1 MCSHK
6 RKGIQSMLKGLDCF
20 IPYVNEELTGS
31 IVSQFKKERLVNN
44 IFLLA
49 SGAVKTSISDVQIIE
64 TDGMVSSLFI
74 NALAENVKSKYF
86 FIYIKNQQLT
96 LGYNMV
102 NRFYSVAESIDPAIL
117 YSDRYVIKDG
127 ETQGAPVTDC
137 FYGSVRDDF
146 DFGSLILVR
155 SDTLFEYLKEC
166 HDDNWKYSAWYAFH
180 LYALR
185 NKRRHSLF
193 HLREYLYTEEE
204 IDLRKSGEK
213 QFDYVDPRNRD
224 VQIEKEKAFTVHLKR
239 IGAYIEPHSVT
250 YIDPHRNEF
259 DNEASVIIPVRNRV
273 RTIDDAI
280 RSALSQKTTFKY
292 NVIVIDNYSNDG
304 TSEVIEKIVAEDE
317 RCVHL
322 IPKRKD
328 LGIGGC
334 WNLAVNDNR
343 CGRFAVQLDSDDL
356 YSSPNTLQ
364 MIVDKFY
371 SENCAMVI
379 GSYRMCDFQLKTLP
393 PGIIDH
399 KEWTDDNGR
408 NNALR
413 INGLGAPRAF
423 FTPLIRKIGVP
434 NTSYGED
441 YALGLAFSRKYHI
454 GRIFEDIYLCRRWEG
469 NSDAALSPEKINQN
483 NCYKDMLRTIEII
496 ERQNLN
502 DYWNREVSASE
513 VHGFFF
519 EQLQH
524 WDNARQHYDELKNV
538 CTKVLSQND
547 MSVAVQYNPAR
558 MVSTGA
564 KIDNDTIANRP
575 CFLCDINRPDV
586 QFDLPM
592 LKKYHLLVNPFP
604 ILPIHFTIALRYHYP
619 QRIAVSYLDMMN
631 IVLNLDNLMVFYN
644 GPLCGASAPDHA
656 HFQAGTRGIVPLERD
671 YESKYRQLSS
681 RLYPI
686 TDEEFIEASCLGIIT
701 DDEGIFSLRG
711 YACPAFIVVSRSP
724 EVNYFLF
731 NKIYNVL
738 PCLDG
743 EAEPKMNIIAFTN
756 DSKNTDSKILT
767 SIIIPRCKHRPDC
780 YYAPGPD
787 NCLVSPGSLD
797 MGGLIITP
805 RKADFDKMTVEE
817 ATSIISECGISSET
831 EMEIIK
837 LLKAPK
843 L

>member
-1 MCSHK
+1 M
-6 RKGIQSMLKGLDCF
+6 QSMLKGIDCF
-20 IPYVNEELTGS
+20 IPYVNEELTSS
-31 IVSQFKKERLVNN
+31 IVSQFKKERLINN

-49 SGAVKTSISDVQIIE
+49 TCGVKTSISDVKILE
-64 TDGMVSSLFI
+64 TDGMVSSAFI
-74 NALAENVKSKYF
+74 NILAENVKSNYF
-86 FIYIKNQQLT
+86 FIHTKNQRLT

-102 NRFYSVAESIDPAIL
+102 NRFYAVASSIEPAVL

-127 ETQGAPVTDC
+127 ETHAAPVTDC

-155 SDTLFEYLKEC
+155 SDSLFNYLKEC
-166 HDDNWKYSAWYAFH
+166 HGDSWKYSAWYTFH

-185 NKRRHSLF
+185 NKRSHALF

-213 QFDYVDPRNRD
+213 QFDYVDPRNRV
-224 VQIEKEKAFTVHLKR
+224 VQIEKEKAFTIHLKK

-250 YIDPHRNEF
+250 YIDPHRDDFEY
-259 DNEASVIIPVRNRV
+259 EASVIIPVRNRV
-273 RTIDDAI
+273 RTIEDAI

-292 NVIVIDNYSNDG
+292 NVIVIDNYSTDG
-304 TSEVIEKIVAEDE
+304 TLEVIDKVVAEDG
-317 RCVHL
+317 RCVHI
-322 IPKRKD
+322 IPNRKD

-334 WNLAVNDNR
+334 WNLAVNDKR

-356 YSSPNTLQ
+356 YSGPNTLQ
-364 MIVDKFY
+364 MIVDTFY

-399 KEWTDDNGR
+399 KEWTADNGR

-423 FTPLIRKIGVP
+423 FTPLLRKIGVP

-454 GRIFEDIYLCRRWEG
+454 GRIFDDIYLCRRWEG

-483 NCYKDMLRTIEII
+483 NCYKDMLRTVEII
-496 ERQNLN
+496 ERQKLN

-513 VHGFFF
+513 VQGFFT

-524 WDNARQHYDELKNV
+524 WDTAKQHYDELKNV
-538 CTKVLSQND
+538 STKVLTHND
-547 MSVAVQYNPAR
+547 LSITVQYNPAR

-564 KIDNDTIANRP
+564 KIDKNTIANRP
-575 CFLCDINRPDV
+575 CFLCDINRPDE

-592 LKKYHLLVNPFP
+592 LRKYHLLVNPFP
-604 ILPIHFTIALRYHYP
+604 ILPLHFTIALRYHYP
-619 QRIAVSYLDMMN
+619 QRIADNYLDMMN
-631 IVLNLDNLMVFYN
+631 IVLSLDNLMVFYN

-656 HFQAGTRGIVPLERD
+656 HFQAGTRGIIPLEKD
-671 YESKYRQLSS
+671 YESKYRQLSA

-686 TDEEFIEASCLGIIT
+686 TDDEFIEASTLGPMT
-701 DDEGIFSLRG
+701 EDMGIFSLRG
-711 YACPAFIVVSRSP
+711 YACPAFIIVSRSP
-724 EVNYFLF
+724 EVNNFLF
-731 NKIYNVL
+731 NKIYKVL
-738 PCLDG
+738 PCHAG
-743 EAEPKMNIIAFTN
+743 ESEPMMNIIAFTQ
-756 DSKNTDSKILT
+756 DSKYSDSKILT
-767 SIIIPRCKHRPDC
+767 SIIIPRSKHRPDC
-780 YYAPGPD
+780 YSSSGSD
-787 NCLVSPGSLD
+787 SCLVSPGALD

-805 RKADFDKMTVEE
+805 RKADYEKMTIEH
-817 ATSIISECGISSET
+817 AMSIISECGISSET

-837 LLKAPK
+837 LLKASR